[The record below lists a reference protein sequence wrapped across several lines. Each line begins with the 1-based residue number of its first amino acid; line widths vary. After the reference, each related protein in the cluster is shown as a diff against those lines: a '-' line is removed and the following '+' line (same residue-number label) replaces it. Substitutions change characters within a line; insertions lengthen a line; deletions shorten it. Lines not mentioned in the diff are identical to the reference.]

1 MYMDRKNNGQAY
13 CMDVAVIVSI
23 FGERIHKIHVVEYHQ
38 NSKFKAMWYIPIL
51 YDKIVIKVYMYTL
64 YVYMYTHCVF
74 IIAYVLLLG
83 FRFYL

>member
-1 MYMDRKNNGQAY
+1 MDRKNNGQAY

-51 YDKIVIKVYMYTL
+51 YDKIVIKVYMYTCTCTCICTHI
-64 YVYMYTHCVF
+64 VY
-74 IIAYVLLLG
+74 LLLHMYG
-83 FRFYL
+83 S